1 MIIGLAQMDKLIE
14 SYDNWRKNT
23 GIFECY
29 VKSTTLASLT
39 TLDISKVNF
48 DNYIDINSENRNT
61 FEKLKSIIGVNLT
74 STFLISDLEAEENL
88 DFSIMLNNNLKI
100 KPILSFNHIAHDYGF
115 IGNNVIHNKIVNCSL
130 EFSQVKDVQAY
141 CFILDNGRYK
151 NNEEYLDPLVFN
163 NQYEI
168 TEEELPHI
176 EVLKMENIEN
186 LIFIYRKKIKEDIQ
200 KYLDYL
206 KDENINIAFINL
218 DNEECRGDKNE

>member
-1 MIIGLAQMDKLIE
+1 MEKLIG
-14 SYDNWRKNT
+14 SYDNWRRNS

-39 TLDISKVNF
+39 TLDLSKVKL
-48 DNYIDINSENRNT
+48 DEYIDINPANRYT
-61 FEKLKSIIGVNLT
+61 FEGLKSIIANK
-74 STFLISDLEAEENL
+74 FNNAFFISDLEAEENL
-88 DFSIMLNNNLKI
+88 DFSIMMNNDLKI

-115 IGNNVIHNKIVNCSL
+115 IGNPAIHNKIVNYSYKFL
-130 EFSQVKDVQAY
+130 DIKEVQSY
-141 CFILDNGRYK
+141 CFILDNGRYRD
-151 NNEEYLDPLVFN
+151 NDDYLDPLVFN

-176 EVLKMENIEN
+176 EVLKMVNVEN
-186 LIFIYRKKIKEDIQ
+186 LIFIYRKRIKEDIQ

-206 KDENINIAFINL
+206 KDENINITFINL

>member
-1 MIIGLAQMDKLIE
+1 MEKLIG
-14 SYDNWRKNT
+14 SYDNWRRNS
-23 GIFECY
+23 GLFECY

-39 TLDISKVNF
+39 TLDASKIEFDDYTDVDPVNR
-48 DNYIDINSENRNT
+48 DT
-61 FEKLKSIIGVNLT
+61 FEGLKSIIGSKLNK
-74 STFLISDLEAEENL
+74 TFLISDLEAEENL
-88 DFSIMLNNNLKI
+88 DFSIMLNNDLKI

-115 IGNNVIHNKIVNCSL
+115 IGNPVIHNKIVNYSFKFL
-130 EFSQVKDVQAY
+130 DITEIQAY
-141 CFILDNGRYK
+141 CFILDNGRYRE
-151 NNEEYLDPLVFN
+151 NDDYLDPLVFN

-176 EVLKMENIEN
+176 EVLKMVNAEN

-206 KDENINIAFINL
+206 KDENINIIFINL

>member
-1 MIIGLAQMDKLIE
+1 MEKLIG
-14 SYDNWRKNT
+14 SYDNWRRNS

-39 TLDISKVNF
+39 TLDASKVKF
-48 DNYIDINSENRNT
+48 DDYTDIDPVNRDT
-61 FEKLKSIIGVNLT
+61 FEGLKSIIGSKLNK
-74 STFLISDLEAEENL
+74 TFLISDLEAEENL
-88 DFSIMLNNNLKI
+88 DFSIMLNNDLKI

-115 IGNNVIHNKIVNCSL
+115 IGNPVIHNKIVNYPFKFL
-130 EFSQVKDVQAY
+130 NIKEVQAY
-141 CFILDNGRYK
+141 CFILDYERYRD
-151 NNEEYLDPLVFN
+151 NDDYLDPLVFN

-176 EVLKMENIEN
+176 EVLKMVNVEN
-186 LIFIYRKKIKEDIQ
+186 LIYIYRKKIKWDIQ

-206 KDENINIAFINL
+206 KGENINITFINL